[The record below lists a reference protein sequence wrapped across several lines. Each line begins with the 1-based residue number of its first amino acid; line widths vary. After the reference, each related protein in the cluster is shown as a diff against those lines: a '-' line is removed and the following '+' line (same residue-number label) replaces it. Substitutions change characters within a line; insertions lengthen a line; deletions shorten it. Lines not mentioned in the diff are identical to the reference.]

1 MNTVVEVTELEVI
14 NWQVGVTAQVRKRV
28 RGTGY
33 GTRAH
38 NRRAVWC
45 LPLVARLDT
54 GRYSSA
60 CSLLHLNSAPSDYW
74 LLSEINLPS
83 EIKVGIQ
90 MRLICVRFTVGA
102 RFPAIPLCSSL
113 RVPPSSVCGTNMT
126 QKRGWKAA
134 SEVRL
139 WDTAASGLVVF
150 LLPLGSLTQGRASC
164 HVVSSSVEGPASE
177 DPGPPASRRCWQPS
191 EAFRRAGPGRHL
203 DGDPC
208 ETLNLNHPLK
218 LFGILRTC

>member
-1 MNTVVEVTELEVI
+1 MHFLSKWWNWISRKKYLNVSDYSVGKKLQLVI
-14 NWQVGVTAQVRKRV
+14 EKFKTSEEGIKKRTCQHLAGREDEHSYGGNRTGSVNWRVGVTAQVRKRFRV
-28 RGTGY
+28 TGY

-90 MRLICVRFTVGA
+90 VRLICARFTVGA
-102 RFPAIPLCSSL
+102 RFPAIPLCNSFCVPQAWSAGQTWRRREDGKQLL
-113 RVPPSSVCGTNMT
+113 RWG
-126 QKRGWKAA
+126 
-134 SEVRL
+134 
-139 WDTAASGLVVF
+139 
-150 LLPLGSLTQGRASC
+150 
-164 HVVSSSVEGPASE
+164 
-177 DPGPPASRRCWQPS
+177 
-191 EAFRRAGPGRHL
+191 
-203 DGDPC
+203 C
-208 ETLNLNHPLK
+208 ETLLLLVWWFSCSLLGRSLK
-218 LFGILRTC
+218 EVPAAMR